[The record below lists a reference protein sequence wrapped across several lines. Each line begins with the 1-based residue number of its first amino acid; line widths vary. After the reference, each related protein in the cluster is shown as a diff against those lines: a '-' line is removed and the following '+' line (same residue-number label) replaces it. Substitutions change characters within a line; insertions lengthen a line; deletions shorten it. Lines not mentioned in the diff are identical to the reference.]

1 MNKKILKFGKMVAL
15 FLVAMSCSKDNSS
28 KDEVLPHAEE
38 RISSITLENLPQSI
52 KEKLKEQIAT
62 DVFLHLQEEVT
73 IIENEKG
80 IKTYSVGMKQGADI
94 EEVMKNQKTISLAQK
109 TPCFKRYDNQ
119 KNAVFTTILIGG
131 NKGNIGTPFYVNAV
145 NHGDYIETSFTNLN
159 DGSTSV
165 TWTPNPHSPTFGGD
179 KGKGGNGY
187 FGAFFG
193 NIWTGIKTLGD
204 GINSL
209 GKGIKS
215 IFKKRHCGC
224 PPGKKRRPAEG
235 NPAYVHTTDA
245 TLLSSCCEGEAILDE
260 DFDFLMPN
268 SFLENQVQI
277 TNITKEQCDCI
288 LKNPLN
294 SIEDDFGGVVLR
306 AEDKALLSCACMQ
319 GDSSILAQMLGFH
332 MDMIFELKDG
342 KIFFNEIC
350 SFLKESN
357 YTSEAF
363 AFAKEAVIA
372 KEKGGEVNFK
382 ERLILTSSF
391 INNPRLKCIYKNFY
405 RGNNTISQ
413 YLKNFLKDGPKGY
426 LKISAVD
433 DFTLRFTKSNG
444 ATATTVS
451 PNGENI
457 IEIAF
462 NTDPKGTNN
471 IMNTS
476 TILVGFALIH
486 EMVHAEIYRKLLEL
500 KDTPYVNKRN
510 LEPKE
515 WKKLLDNMKN
525 KFPDMHEVYSY
536 YELRT
541 NIPNESQ
548 HEYMAQKYVNAMAK
562 ALADFDRNKKN
573 WDFYKNIGWLG
584 LQNSETFKRV
594 IWKNP
599 KALENYN
606 NSLNKAR
613 NETKDCHN

>member
-119 KNAVFTTILIGG
+119 GNAVFTTILIGG

-306 AEDKALLSCACMQ
+306 AEDKALLDCACMQ

-332 MDMIFELKDG
+332 MDMILELKDG

-426 LKISAVD
+426 LKISVD
-433 DFTLRFTKSNG
+433 FDFG
-444 ATATTVS
+444 ANWRKHTSSMAITI
-451 PNGENI
+451 PPKNNI
-457 IEIAF
+457 IEIVF
-462 NTDPKGTNN
+462 NTDTKLLSSVNN
-471 IMNTS
+471 NS
-476 TILVGFALIH
+476 TLSVGLALIH
-486 EMVHAEIYRKLLEL
+486 EVLHAEMFRKLLEAS
-500 KDTPYVNKRN
+500 DTSFVPKKNTPEWEN
-510 LEPKE
+510 LFG
-515 WKKLLDNMKN
+515 KLYHS
-525 KFPDMHEVYSY
+525 F
-536 YELRT
+536 YEYFDLYTRISFQT
-541 NIPNESQ
+541 NNPTDVQ
-548 HEYMAQKYVNAMAK
+548 HQLMAQNYIETLAT
-562 ALADFDRNKKN
+562 ALAEFDRNQYSEQ
-573 WDFYKNIGWLG
+573 FYKEMVWIGLEKTNAYKKLPRSVQ
-584 LQNSETFKRV
+584 LQISETVK
-594 IWKNP
+594 
-599 KALENYN
+599 
-606 NSLNKAR
+606 KAR
-613 NETKDCHN
+613 NGTKDCHN